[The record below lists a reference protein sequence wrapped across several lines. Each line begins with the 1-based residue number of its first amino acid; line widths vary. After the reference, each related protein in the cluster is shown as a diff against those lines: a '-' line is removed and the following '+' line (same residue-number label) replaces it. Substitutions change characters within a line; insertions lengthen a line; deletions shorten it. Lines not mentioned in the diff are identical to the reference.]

1 MEALRAMFPGYDEGS
16 LQAVLD
22 MCGADVAAAA
32 DFLLGDGGQALAAA
46 TVAAGGGG
54 EEDEEEVEAE
64 VEGEE
69 EEDEYN
75 EGEEDEE
82 EGHVEI
88 EDDDDADES
97 PAEVQ
102 SLAKRLRTVEP
113 TAGRK
118 STLPVHALVHAFHC
132 HDDQCTQRTCP
143 ETKGVLK
150 RMVRGSLPTT
160 HPGLPEPVLVCLAL
174 MNAPSSRTVP
184 LQRLHVEQCRSRA
197 NPTMPPECKVCKLW
211 QVCDGI
217 LCCDFAANVL
227 FTSCSACA
235 GPPQNAA
242 VFSGQQQYWRQRLS
256 SQRCACAAAARQC
269 DTRRGRRAACQRTCS
284 RFKRLEL
291 RRCGCY
297 YGWPREPRTG
307 AADGTAGG
315 SPPEA

>member
-1 MEALRAMFPGYDEGS
+1 MEALRDMFPGYDEGS

-69 EEDEYN
+69 EEDEDN

-113 TAGRK
+113 TDPAKLSAAGKSNFARFDARLMRK
-118 STLPVHALVHAFHC
+118 TPLDLINLMPSKLSHTSVTLWSDDVTDSIAALGMVSSAESGWWVHHF
-132 HDDQCTQRTCP
+132 
-143 ETKGVLK
+143 
-150 RMVRGSLPTT
+150 PTAEVD
-160 HPGLPEPVLVCLAL
+160 HVWRVLVNSHMQSKAL
-174 MNAPSSRTVP
+174 GQVV
-184 LQRLHVEQCRSRA
+184 HVQVAHSFAHQSEAAEVEVRVLVSIFGRA
-197 NPTMPPECKVCKLW
+197 TPVELE
-211 QVCDGI
+211 
-217 LCCDFAANVL
+217 
-227 FTSCSACA
+227 
-235 GPPQNAA
+235 
-242 VFSGQQQYWRQRLS
+242 FSQIEK
-256 SQRCACAAAARQC
+256 
-269 DTRRGRRAACQRTCS
+269 T
-284 RFKRLEL
+284 
-291 RRCGCY
+291 
-297 YGWPREPRTG
+297 
-307 AADGTAGG
+307 
-315 SPPEA
+315 